1 MSERGVH
8 ANTQRMTRTA
18 MAVYGS
24 NPSTGTSTAVEC

>member
-18 MAVYGS
+18 TVEYGS
-24 NPSTGTSTAVEC
+24 NPSTGTSMAAEC